1 MFDIIEILMRQ
12 PSKLAKVVTAI
23 DESVSTSM
31 LYGDYS
37 YIQTT
42 VPKVVEK
49 LEEKDYSMLLRVLMY
64 KTKRDKTP
72 AATPFYEEAIKCSIA
87 SRLDNL

>member
-1 MFDIIEILMRQ
+1 MFDIIEMFMRQ

-49 LEEKDYSMLLRVLMY
+49 LE
-64 KTKRDKTP
+64 
-72 AATPFYEEAIKCSIA
+72 
-87 SRLDNL
+87 